1 MTVAG
6 LERQPLSRIARQ
18 ARWPAILVG
27 VVLVAVAGSVAG
39 AWLSEGDGATQ
50 ESIARASPV
59 RTLLV
64 QETQRFELSV
74 SPVDPELLEPI
85 PGLKPVAIGHHYV
98 AGTSPD
104 GRALA
109 VIGWP
114 ADASAGGQLQLIDL
128 EPWTVR
134 STEATVDGNV
144 VALVFAPDGDNL
156 YWPLSPSTSS
166 PGVTELLLVAS
177 ANGAEIGRVSLPASL
192 IPWDLRPTQDGRI
205 AIFAVGADASWLN
218 NEPPRVLLVDPR
230 TRGLV
235 ADLPLA
241 GVIAGQRESQATGF
255 ESSGPGLAW
264 DIARSRLYVID
275 ANDDRLTVVDLDRG
289 RVVAAAALVS
299 ARSPLDALGAWLVPT
314 ANAKLVPGTD
324 RTAVLDPDGRR
335 LYVATMRR
343 TQSDDFRE
351 FDEVALGGFVVDTD
365 TLRIVGRIDQPV
377 SELAL
382 SPDGA
387 RLLAT
392 GTDVLSRS
400 DEAGVVT
407 PHGLFVLDPV
417 SLEELAHIPSGGPMR
432 VAGFSPDGGTA
443 YLQSWEDEP
452 SGGQVCVISS
462 LRLDR
467 LEIAAER
474 RVDGYCDIIATPA
487 S

>member
-1 MTVAG
+1 MLRLKPWSPIRFG
-6 LERQPLSRIARQ
+6 RF
-18 ARWPAILVG
+18 ARWTTILLAIVF
-27 VVLVAVAGSVAG
+27 VAVVGSVAAD
-39 AWLSEGDGATQ
+39 AWLRDRDAGAR
-50 ESIARASPV
+50 EIIARAAPM

-74 SPVDPELLEPI
+74 SPIDPETLEPI
-85 PGLKPVAIGHHYV
+85 PGLNPVAIGHHYV
-98 AGTSPD
+98 AGTRPD

-114 ADASAGGQLQLIDL
+114 SDASAGGQLQLIDL

-134 STEATVDGNV
+134 STGSTVDANV
-144 VALVFAPDGDNL
+144 VALAFAPDGNDL
-156 YWPLSPSTSS
+156 YWPLSPTTPPFVS
-166 PGVTELLLVAS
+166 ELVLATGAS
-177 ANGAEIGRVSLPASL
+177 GAEVGRVSLPPAL
-192 IPWDLRPTQDGRI
+192 VPWDFRPTQRGRI
-205 AIFAVGADASWLN
+205 AVFAVGTDGSWLN
-218 NEPPRVLLVDPR
+218 NEPPRVLLIDPA
-230 TRGLV
+230 TRDLV
-235 ADLPLA
+235 ADVQLED
-241 GVIAGQRESQATGF
+241 VIAGQRGSQATGF

-264 DIARSRLYVID
+264 DVARSLLYVID
-275 ANDDRLTVVDLDRG
+275 ASDDRLTVVDLDRG
-289 RVVAAAALVS
+289 EVVAATELES
-299 ARSPLDALGAWLVPT
+299 AQSPIDALGAWLVPT
-314 ANAKLVPGTD
+314 AYAKLVPGTD

-335 LYVATMRR
+335 LYVATLRR
-343 TQSDDFRE
+343 TQSDNSRK

-400 DEAGVVT
+400 DAAGVVT

-417 SLEELAHIPSGGPMR
+417 SLEELAHIPSAGPMR
-432 VAGFSPDGGTA
+432 VASFSPDGGIA
-443 YLQSWEDEP
+443 YLQSWEDDP
-452 SGGQVCVISS
+452 SAGQECVISS

-467 LEIAAER
+467 LDIAAQR
-474 RVDGYCDIIATPA
+474 RISGYCEIIATPA

>member
-1 MTVAG
+1 MLG
-6 LERQPLSRIARQ
+6 LKPRSPIRFGRF
-18 ARWPAILVG
+18 ARWATILLAIVF
-27 VVLVAVAGSVAG
+27 VVVAGSVAAG
-39 AWLSEGDGATQ
+39 AWLLDRDAGAR
-50 ESIARASPV
+50 EIIARAAPM

-74 SPVDPELLEPI
+74 SPIDPETLEPI

-98 AGTSPD
+98 AGTRPD

-114 ADASAGGQLQLIDL
+114 SEASAGGKLQLLDL
-128 EPWTVR
+128 EAWTAR
-134 STEATVDGNV
+134 STDVTVDGNV
-144 VALVFAPDGDNL
+144 GALGFAIDGSDL
-156 YWPLSPSTSS
+156 YWPLSPATPPFAS
-166 PGVTELLLVAS
+166 EVAIAAG
-177 ANGAEIGRVSLPASL
+177 ANGAEAGRISLPPSL
-192 IPWDLRPTQDGRI
+192 VPWDVRPTRHGRI
-205 AIFAVGADASWLN
+205 AVFAVGTDGSWLN
-218 NEPPRVLLVDPR
+218 NEPPRVLLIDPAKR
-230 TRGLV
+230 DLV
-235 ADLPLA
+235 ADVQLED
-241 GVIAGQRESQATGF
+241 VTAGQRGSQARGYNSF
-255 ESSGPGLAW
+255 RPGLAW
-264 DIARSRLYVID
+264 DIARDRLYVVD
-275 ANDDRLTVVDLDRG
+275 ANVDRLTVVDLDGG
-289 RVVAAAALVS
+289 RVVAATELV
-299 ARSPLDALGAWLVPT
+299 ATQSPLDALGAWLVPT
-314 ANAKLVPGTD
+314 AYAKLVPGTD
-324 RTAVLDPDGRR
+324 RTAVLGPDGRR

-351 FDEVALGGFVVDTD
+351 FSEVALGAFVVDTD

-377 SELAL
+377 SALAV

-392 GTDVLSRS
+392 GTDVLSRH

-417 SLEELAHIPSGGPMR
+417 SLEELAHIPSAGPMR

-467 LEIAAER
+467 LDIAAER
-474 RVDGYCDIIATPA
+474 RVPGYCDIIATPA